1 MSEEELKAKIAEL
14 EKENKQLKDNVSKQ
28 NSYITKLEGKA
39 NNSEPAPSVN
49 SALNPAISA
58 YLEKN
63 MRRDVIEE
71 ASAEIKKTIPEDKF
85 KAVEPDFKAFLD
97 KNMTSANCT
106 TAYAIDA
113 FALVYGRAAA
123 NPEHAINKLGKGS
136 TSTATPITATNS
148 TGVQSVQNTI
158 IQTTPPVMGN
168 KDASAVSGIPE
179 SQGTPVSNTRDAFKN
194 LKSRFANLGGNKF
207 N

>member
-39 NNSEPAPSVN
+39 NNSEPAPKGD

-85 KAVEPDFKAFLD
+85 KAVEPDFLAFLN

-106 TAYAIDA
+106 TAYVIDA
-113 FALVYGRAAA
+113 FALVYGRASA
-123 NPEHAINKLGKGS
+123 NPEHAINKLGKGG
-136 TSTATPITATNS
+136 TSPATPITQTNS
-148 TGVQSVQNTI
+148 PEVRNVQNTI

-168 KDASAVSGIPE
+168 KDVSASSGIPE
-179 SQGTPVSNTRDAFKN
+179 SQGAPVSNTKDAFKT
-194 LKSRFANLGGNKF
+194 LRSRFANLGGNKF